1 MPISSELYQALLNK
15 TGWSPAKLSRKAG
28 ALADDH
34 GPMTPEEA
42 RYIIAHE
49 HGIDLR
55 KYGLSPEDIDRVR
68 ALRASGARLDAG
80 SSRGRAVRPAVAE
93 RCVAQARTDA
103 TDRRPLTPS
112 SLFDSRALH
121 SRVVASSKKRF
132 VNGHRSDSIRA
143 AFQAVNNRV
152 RKMSGITDV
161 DDGQALVAKAF
172 EDKNP
177 TLRMTDLNTVADK
190 DEHAGLRFLA
200 MGGMRGLRNP
210 RSHAD
215 EEWWTDGDV
224 DFVLE
229 ALALASLLHRCL
241 DLCEAYGKRGGARR
255 GQT

>member
-1 MPISSELYQALLNK
+1 
-15 TGWSPAKLSRKAG
+15 
-28 ALADDH
+28 
-34 GPMTPEEA
+34 MTPEEA

-68 ALRASGARLDAG
+68 ALRASGARLDLA
-80 SSRGRAVRPAVAE
+80 SSRGRAIRPAAAE
-93 RCVAQARTDA
+93 RGVTEARIDA
-103 TDRRPLTPS
+103 TDPRPLTPS
-112 SLFDSRALH
+112 ALFDSRGFH
-121 SRVVASSKKRF
+121 PRIVKSSKSRF
-132 VNGHRSDSIRA
+132 VNGQRSDSIRA
-143 AFQAVNNRV
+143 AFQAVNNRI

-161 DDGQALVAKAF
+161 DDGQALAARAF

-177 TLRMTDLNTVADK
+177 TLRMTDLNTVPDK
-190 DEHAGLRFLA
+190 DEHAGVRFLA

-241 DLCEAYGKRGGARR
+241 DLCEAYSKRAGA
-255 GQT
+255 